1 MAKRLFVGKLP
12 YETTNNQLEELFGT
26 VGKVESVHLITDK
39 FTGQGKGF
47 GFVEMGSEEEAKKAI
62 ETLNG
67 HNVGGRS
74 IVVSEAKP
82 QEDRPRGGGG
92 FGGGGGGRGGY
103 GGGGDR
109 GGFGGGRG
117 GFGGGGGGGR
127 GGDGGG
133 GGRGGK
139 TW

>member
-67 HNVGGRS
+67 HNLGGRS

-92 FGGGGGGRGGY
+92 FGGGRGGFGGGGGYGGGGRGGFGGGGDRRGGY

-109 GGFGGGRG
+109 GGKR
-117 GFGGGGGGGR
+117 
-127 GGDGGG
+127 
-133 GGRGGK
+133 
-139 TW
+139 W

>member
-67 HNVGGRS
+67 HNLGGRS

-92 FGGGGGGRGGY
+92 FGGGGRGGFGGGGRGGY
-103 GGGGDR
+103 GGGG
-109 GGFGGGRG
+109 GGGRG
-117 GFGGGGGGGR
+117 GFGGGDRGGYGGG
-127 GGDGGG
+127 D
-133 GGRGGK
+133 RGGK
-139 TW
+139 RW

>member
-12 YETTNNQLEELFGT
+12 YETTNNQLEELFGS

-47 GFVEMGSEEEAKKAI
+47 GFVEMGSEEDAKKAI

-67 HNVGGRS
+67 HNLGGRS

-82 QEDRPRGGGG
+82 QEDSPRGGGG
-92 FGGGGGGRGGY
+92 YGGGGGGGDRGGFGGGRGGYGGGGGGRGGY

-109 GGFGGGRG
+109 GGKR
-117 GFGGGGGGGR
+117 
-127 GGDGGG
+127 
-133 GGRGGK
+133 
-139 TW
+139 W

>member
-47 GFVEMGSEEEAKKAI
+47 GFVEMGSEEDAKKAI

-67 HNVGGRS
+67 HNLGGRS

-82 QEDRPRGGGG
+82 QEDRSRGGGG
-92 FGGGGGGRGGY
+92 FGGGG
-103 GGGGDR
+103 
-109 GGFGGGRG
+109 
-117 GFGGGGGGGR
+117 FGGGGGQAY
-127 GGDGGG
+127 
-133 GGRGGK
+133 
-139 TW
+139 